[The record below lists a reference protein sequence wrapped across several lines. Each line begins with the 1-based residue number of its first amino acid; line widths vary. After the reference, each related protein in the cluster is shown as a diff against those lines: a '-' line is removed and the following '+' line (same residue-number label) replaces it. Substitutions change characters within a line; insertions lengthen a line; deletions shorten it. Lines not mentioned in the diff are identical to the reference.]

1 MIVTHGNGL
10 IISLIFWGAIV
21 AIVFVGN
28 FFSYRERT
36 SRHRMI
42 EKLADKGQ
50 PIPPELLAGNGR
62 GNYYDGSRGWHR
74 RSLSGGI
81 YLMCVGVALALF
93 FWAMSGGYNF
103 FGGNNWF
110 GGDHVPSW
118 LPFVGIFP
126 FMVGLSRVIAHIF
139 DRPPTK

>member
-62 GNYYDGSRGWHR
+62 RDYYDGYRGWR
-74 RSLSGGI
+74 RHSLSGGI
-81 YLMCVGVALALF
+81 YLMCVGVAISVFL
-93 FWAMSGGYNF
+93 WAMTGGF
-103 FGGNNWF
+103 NWF
-110 GGDHVPSW
+110 GDNNNFGFHGGPNW

-126 FMVGLSRVIAHIF
+126 FMVGLARVIAYAF